1 MNKYFFRRTWILVFI
16 LGLST
21 TVAIESCSKQSED
34 VLIAQQHTVTCD
46 TTNVQLLVNVMPIFK
61 ANCYRCHGNGL
72 ASGGVSLDVYSSL
85 LAQVNNGNL
94 IGDITHAPGHVNM
107 PFDGGKLSDCE
118 IAIIQAWINKGAPNN

>member
-1 MNKYFFRRTWILVFI
+1 MKRFFKRRTWLLFWIIGV
-16 LGLST
+16 ST
-21 TVAIESCSKQSED
+21 AVAIESCTKQSED

-46 TTNVQLLVNVMPIFK
+46 TTNIKLSVNVMPIFK

-72 ASGGVSLDVYSSL
+72 TSGGVSLDVYTSL
-85 LAQVNNGNL
+85 LTQANNGNL

-118 IAIIQAWINKGAPNN
+118 IAIIQAWINAGAPNN